1 MCGRERYSSPACG
14 LLYLS
19 MGIFV
24 ETVAKVKD
32 CPLASD
38 FRIAMPDSRN
48 KAPVQAHLLPGH
60 AEDQSP

>member
-1 MCGRERYSSPACG
+1 MCGRERDPSPACG

-24 ETVAKVKD
+24 ETVAKVKG
-32 CPLASD
+32 CALASG

-48 KAPVQAHLLPGH
+48 KAPVQAHLLTAH
-60 AEDQSP
+60 AEDQSQ